1 MIERVV
7 NKHPLKSPPS
17 DIQYWLTKTPT
28 ERVAAVEVL
37 RRQMIGEPNGTGSRL
52 QRVCTV
58 ISR

>member
-7 NKHPLKSPPS
+7 NKHPMETPPS
-17 DIQYWLTKTPT
+17 ELQYWLSKTPN

-37 RRQMIGEPNGTGSRL
+37 RRQVIGEYSGTESRL
-52 QRVCTV
+52 QRVCTI

>member
-7 NKHPLKSPPS
+7 NKLPLKSAPS
-17 DIQYWLTKTPT
+17 DLQYWLSKTPT

-37 RRQMIGEPNGTGSRL
+37 RRQVIGEYSGTESRL
-52 QRVCTV
+52 QRVCTI

>member
-17 DIQYWLTKTPT
+17 ELQYWLSKTPT

-37 RRQMIGEPNGTGSRL
+37 RRQVIGEYSGTESRL
-52 QRVCTV
+52 QRVCT
-58 ISR
+58 I